1 MERPFDL
8 QVEDFRTQ
16 LAGVINSNQG
26 IPLSVI
32 VLIVNEMSDS
42 VNGQYRQYISKLKE
56 DYTKVL
62 EVGQEVEKQ
71 LISANDGV
79 IRN

>member
-1 MERPFDL
+1 MEKPFDL

>member
-1 MERPFDL
+1 MEKPFDL

-16 LAGVINSNQG
+16 LPGVINSNQG

-42 VNGQYRQYISKLKE
+42 VNGQYRQYISM
-56 DYTKVL
+56 DSS
-62 EVGQEVEKQ
+62 Q
-71 LISANDGV
+71 LV
-79 IRN
+79 